1 VRISIPE
8 IRIDFDGNFPQKYDF
23 RQCYF
28 PNKLEMMEL
37 SRFGLRKIS
46 LIPGSKIFSIYVL
59 CSIRY
64 FVGLVLGVSVMSAT
78 GKFIGNKMG
87 RSAVTSSLGALAL
100 VGSLALGA
108 IAQKSNFGEIKV
120 SSSPSTV
127 TGTTGGNTSL
137 SAIAGNQDSSG
148 APCIGF
154 GDPTPDH
161 TMTLTKKVSRLN
173 FQVDSKGVDTTIV
186 ILGPDG
192 DLRCGD
198 DTGSKKDASLEDAD
212 WKPGVYQIWV
222 GSMKPSIRQNYRL
235 TVKS

>member
-28 PNKLEMMEL
+28 PTKLEMMEL
-37 SRFGLRKIS
+37 SRCGLRKIS
-46 LIPGSKIFSIYVL
+46 PSPGIKTASIYVL

-64 FVGLVLGVSVMSAT
+64 FVGLVLGMSVMSAT
-78 GKFIGNKMG
+78 RKLVGNKMG
-87 RSAVTSSLGALAL
+87 RSVVTSSLGALAL

-120 SSSPSTV
+120 SPSPTTV

-161 TMTLTKKVSRLN
+161 TMTLTKKVSRLS

-186 ILGPDG
+186 IVGPDG

>member
-1 VRISIPE
+1 
-8 IRIDFDGNFPQKYDF
+8 
-23 RQCYF
+23 
-28 PNKLEMMEL
+28 
-37 SRFGLRKIS
+37 
-46 LIPGSKIFSIYVL
+46 
-59 CSIRY
+59 
-64 FVGLVLGVSVMSAT
+64 MSAT

-87 RSAVTSSLGALAL
+87 RSAVSSLGALAL

-161 TMTLTKKVSRLN
+161 TMTLTKKAARLN

>member
-1 VRISIPE
+1 VLIRILE

-28 PNKLEMMEL
+28 PNKLEMMDS
-37 SRFGLRKIS
+37 SRLGLRKIS
-46 LIPGSKIFSIYVL
+46 SLPGIKIFSIYVL

-78 GKFIGNKMG
+78 RKLIGNKIG
-87 RSAVTSSLGALAL
+87 RLAAISLGSLAL
-100 VGSLALGA
+100 VGSLAMGA
-108 IAQKSNFGEIKV
+108 TAQKSNFGEIKV
-120 SSSPSTV
+120 SSNPSTV

-137 SAIAGNQDSSG
+137 SAIAGNQDSTG

-161 TMTLTKKVSRLN
+161 TMTLTKKANRLS

-186 ILGPDG
+186 ILGPNG

>member
-1 VRISIPE
+1 
-8 IRIDFDGNFPQKYDF
+8 
-23 RQCYF
+23 
-28 PNKLEMMEL
+28 
-37 SRFGLRKIS
+37 
-46 LIPGSKIFSIYVL
+46 
-59 CSIRY
+59 
-64 FVGLVLGVSVMSAT
+64 MSAIKKSV
-78 GKFIGNKMG
+78 GKKIR
-87 RSAVTSSLGALAL
+87 RSLLPGLGAL
-100 VGSLALGA
+100 SLALGLGGGA

-120 SSSPSTV
+120 SSSPVTV

-161 TMTLTKKVSRLN
+161 TMTLTKKAGRLS

-198 DTGSKKDASLEDAD
+198 DTGSKKDASLEEAD

-222 GSMKPSIRQNYRL
+222 GSMKPSIRQTYRL

>member
-1 VRISIPE
+1 VLIRILE
-8 IRIDFDGNFPQKYDF
+8 IRIDFDGNFPQKYGF

-28 PNKLEMMEL
+28 LNKLEMMEL
-37 SRFGLRKIS
+37 SRFRLRKIS
-46 LIPGSKIFSIYVL
+46 PSPGIKTFSIYVL

-78 GKFIGNKMG
+78 IKSIGNKIG
-87 RSAVTSSLGALAL
+87 RLAVTSCLGSLAL
-100 VGSLALGA
+100 VGSFAWGA

-120 SSSPSTV
+120 SSNPSTV

-161 TMTLTKKVSRLN
+161 TMTLTKKVSRLS

>member
-1 VRISIPE
+1 
-8 IRIDFDGNFPQKYDF
+8 
-23 RQCYF
+23 
-28 PNKLEMMEL
+28 
-37 SRFGLRKIS
+37 
-46 LIPGSKIFSIYVL
+46 
-59 CSIRY
+59 
-64 FVGLVLGVSVMSAT
+64 MSAT
-78 GKFIGNKMG
+78 GKLIGNKMG
-87 RSAVTSSLGALAL
+87 RSAVSSLGALAL

-161 TMTLTKKVSRLN
+161 TMTLTKKAARLN